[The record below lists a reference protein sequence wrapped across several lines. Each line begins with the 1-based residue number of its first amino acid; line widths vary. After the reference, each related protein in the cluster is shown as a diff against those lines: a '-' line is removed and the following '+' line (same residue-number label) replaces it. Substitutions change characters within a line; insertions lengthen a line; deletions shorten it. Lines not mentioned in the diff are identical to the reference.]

1 MVLHPCLL
9 LRRWFG
15 GADIHL
21 PVELAGI
28 HVDHRQ
34 IQPFGDLQGQGRFAA
49 GGGSEQGDHQGIG
62 AVQKGE
68 GVQPGVEWTLRGLCK
83 PL

>member
-1 MVLHPCLL
+1 MVRHSRLL
-9 LRRWFG
+9 LRRRLG
-15 GADIHL
+15 GAQIHL
-21 PVELAGI
+21 SVELAGI

-34 IQPFGDLQGQGRFAA
+34 IQSFDDLQRQGGLAA
-49 GGGSEQGDHQGIG
+49 GCGPEQCDHQGMG

-68 GVQPGVEWTLRGLCK
+68 GVQPGLEWALRGLCK